1 MQGPLKVIKVICVR
15 IIHGFD
21 YYWTCIRIGQCETAR
36 KISCPFIDLSVFSVF
51 ITWALDDVDS
61 KELSGSLSRNAQLSE
76 AHQPEGGILNS
87 WAVVFNQNSL
97 ANLLFKSKQQKKN
110 LAEHQ
115 GMFKE
120 KASLP
125 DDMRRS
131 KTPVLKLP
139 QGLDGNSVTYYRLGS
154 TNSPSKRPLVAL
166 SSTLNQFFF
175 QNCYA
180 FCSGLVLEHW
190 LFLFWH

>member
-1 MQGPLKVIKVICVR
+1 ML
-15 IIHGFD
+15 
-21 YYWTCIRIGQCETAR
+21 
-36 KISCPFIDLSVFSVF
+36 
-51 ITWALDDVDS
+51 
-61 KELSGSLSRNAQLSE
+61 
-76 AHQPEGGILNS
+76 
-87 WAVVFNQNSL
+87 
-97 ANLLFKSKQQKKN
+97 
-110 LAEHQ
+110 
-115 GMFKE
+115 KE

-125 DDMRRS
+125 VDMRRS

-139 QGLDGNSVTYYRLGS
+139 KGLDGNSVSYYRLGS

-190 LFLFWH
+190 LFLCWH

>member
-1 MQGPLKVIKVICVR
+1 MSFYRLVSFQ
-15 IIHGFD
+15 
-21 YYWTCIRIGQCETAR
+21 CIY
-36 KISCPFIDLSVFSVF
+36 

-76 AHQPEGGILNS
+76 AHHPEGGILNS
-87 WAVVFNQNSL
+87 WAVVFNQISL

-110 LAEHQ
+110 LAQHQ
-115 GMFKE
+115 GMLKE

-166 SSTLNQFFF
+166 KELCHDLRMCSVLGCSADFLNFPP
-175 QNCYA
+175 Y
-180 FCSGLVLEHW
+180 W
-190 LFLFWH
+190 I